1 MDVFKLNGKSYNVN
15 VVELSENFSILYSE
29 NTGRTMATGAPM
41 TLDPLGCFIGH
52 KIVVSRKQGY
62 ETEFDNLYNFILKPR
77 FNGIDVVIV
86 HNQDTIS
93 YKAYVSQGER
103 KLKRIDLQTGKILWD
118 SLTLTIVP
126 MKAQVIP

>member
-41 TLDPLGCFIGH
+41 ILDPLGTFIGH

-62 ETEFDNLYNFILKPR
+62 ETEFDRLYDFILKPR
-77 FNGIDVVIV
+77 YDGVSVEIV
-86 HNQDTIS
+86 HNQGTIS

-103 KLKRIDLQTGKILWD
+103 KLKRIDKNTNKVLWD
-118 SLTLTIVP
+118 KLSLNIVP